1 MTTDLT
7 VLSNDAATLPDL
19 LHTRARELGDARFV
33 RDARVDWSYTEF
45 ATRVRQV
52 AGGLRELGV
61 GPGDVVAIIL
71 ANCPEYLEAWWAIL
85 WTGAVFNPIN
95 PSYTG
100 REAAQILEDSGASVV
115 ICDEPMAAALETHRG
130 ELPAVRHVITTRPL
144 PDDPLAELRGGG
156 TVDDPAVVAPEDL
169 AALVYT
175 SGTTGRPKGA
185 MLSHGNYI
193 SDIRMFAELLPLG
206 RGDVL
211 GMVLP
216 LFHANA
222 QVVTTMTPMLIGAE
236 VAMWDRFSAS
246 GFWATVA
253 EFQPVTFSAV
263 PTMLAAL
270 LHAPGADEAET
281 NTLRFVICGAA
292 PLSPA
297 LFNRFEEKFG
307 VTILEGYGL
316 TEGTCVSTLNPFW
329 GPRKIGSIG
338 RAIRGQDVEILDADG
353 NRLPHGE
360 PGEVCLRGPNIMQGY
375 LSNPEATADSLR
387 DGWLHTGDVG
397 YGDDDGFFFLV
408 DRKKDMIIRGGEN
421 IYPREIED
429 VLLEHPDVQGAA
441 VIGRP
446 HEVRGEEVHAV
457 VVLSDTADLADI
469 ESHCRQRLAAFK
481 LPTTWEVVD
490 DLPKT
495 ATGKIDK
502 KTLRGRLAAGVAS

>member
-1 MTTDLT
+1 MSA
-7 VLSNDAATLPDL
+7 VLSNDAATLPEL
-19 LHTRARELGDARFV
+19 LHTRAHELADARFV
-33 RDARVDWSYTEF
+33 RDARIEWSYGEF
-45 ATRVRQV
+45 GTRVTEV
-52 AGGLRELGV
+52 AGGLRALGV
-61 GPGDVVAIIL
+61 RPGDVVAIIL
-71 ANCPEYLEAWWAIL
+71 PNCPDYLAAWWGIL
-85 WTGAVFNPIN
+85 WAGAVFNPIN

-115 ICDEPMAAALETHRG
+115 ICDEPMAAALAPHRA
-130 ELPAVRHVITTRPL
+130 ELPGVRHVVTTRP
-144 PDDPLAELRGGG
+144 PPEDPLADLRGSG
-156 TVDDPAVVAPEDL
+156 TVDEPAEAAPDDL

-185 MLSHGNYI
+185 MLTHHNYMA
-193 SDIRMFAELLPLG
+193 DIRMFAELLPLG

-236 VAMWDRFSAS
+236 IAMWDRFSAS

-253 EFQPVTFSAV
+253 EFKPVTFSAV

-270 LHAPGADEAET
+270 LHAPGADEAQT
-281 NTLRFVICGAA
+281 NTVRFVICGAA

-307 VTILEGYGL
+307 LTILEGYGL
-316 TEGTCVSTLNPFW
+316 TESACVSTLNPFW

-338 RAIRGQDVEILDADG
+338 RAIRGQDVEIVDADG
-353 NRLPHGE
+353 ARLAPGE

-375 LSNPEATADSLR
+375 LNNPEATAESLR

-429 VLLEHPDVQGAA
+429 VLLEHADVQGAA

-457 VVLSDTADLADI
+457 VVLSATADLAAV
-469 ESHCRQRLAAFK
+469 ESHCRERLAAFK
-481 LPTTWEVVD
+481 VPSTWEVVD

-502 KTLRGRLAAGVAS
+502 KALRETLAAAATS

>member
-1 MTTDLT
+1 MTT
-7 VLSNDAATLPDL
+7 VLSSDPATLPEL
-19 LHTRARELGDARFV
+19 LHTRAHELGDARFV
-33 RDARVDWSYTEF
+33 RDARISWSYADF
-45 ATRVRQV
+45 AERVGEV
-52 AGGLRELGV
+52 AAGLQSLGV
-61 GPGDVVAIIL
+61 GAGDVVAVIL
-71 ANCPEYLEAWWAIL
+71 QNCPPYLEAWWGIL
-85 WTGAVFNPIN
+85 WTGAVFNPVN

-115 ICDEPMAAALETHRG
+115 ICDEPMAAALEPHLG
-130 ELPAVRHVITTRPL
+130 ELAAVRHVVVVRP
-144 PDDPLAELRGGG
+144 DAEDPLAELREAGAA
-156 TVDDPAVVAPEDL
+156 PAPAEVRPDDL

-185 MLSHGNYI
+185 MLSHHNYMT
-193 SDIRMFAELLPLG
+193 DIRMFAELLPLA
-206 RGDVL
+206 RGDAL

-222 QVVTTMTPMLIGAE
+222 QVVTTMTPMLIGAQ
-236 VAMWDRFSAS
+236 VAMWDKFSAS

-253 EFQPVTFSAV
+253 EFEPVTFSAV

-281 NTLRFVICGAA
+281 NTVRFVICGAA

-307 VTILEGYGL
+307 LTILEGYGL
-316 TEGTCVSTLNPFW
+316 TESSCVSTLNPFW
-329 GPRKIGSIG
+329 GPRKVGSIG
-338 RAIRGQDVEILDADG
+338 RAIRGQDVAIVDAEG
-353 NRLPHGE
+353 NRLPSGE

-375 LSNPEATADSLR
+375 LNNPAATTDSLR

-397 YGDDDGFFFLV
+397 YGDDDGFYFLV

-429 VLLEHPDVQGAA
+429 VLLEHPGVQGAA

-446 HEVRGEEVHAV
+446 HEVRGEEVHAFL
-457 VVLSDTADLADI
+457 VLSATAELGDI
-469 ESHCRQRLAAFK
+469 ERHCSERLARFK
-481 LPTTWEVVD
+481 VPSTWDLVD

-502 KTLRGRLAAGVAS
+502 KLLRERLAAGTAA

>member
-1 MTTDLT
+1 M
-7 VLSNDAATLPDL
+7 
-19 LHTRARELGDARFV
+19 
-33 RDARVDWSYTEF
+33 RDARISWSYAEF
-45 ATRVRQV
+45 AERVGEV
-52 AGGLRELGV
+52 AAGLQSLGV
-61 GPGDVVAIIL
+61 GAGDVVAVIL
-71 ANCPEYLEAWWAIL
+71 ANCPSYLEAWWGIL
-85 WTGAVFNPIN
+85 WTGAVFNPVN
-95 PSYTG
+95 PGYTG
-100 REAAQILEDSGASVV
+100 REAAQILEDSGATVV
-115 ICDEPMAAALETHRG
+115 ICDEPMAAALEPHRG
-130 ELPAVRHVITTRPL
+130 DLPVVRHVVVVRP
-144 PDDPLAELRGGG
+144 DAEDPLAELREAGAG
-156 TVDDPAVVAPEDL
+156 PAPAQVRPDDL

-185 MLSHGNYI
+185 MLSHHNYMA
-193 SDIRMFAELLPLG
+193 DIRMFAELLPLA

-222 QVVTTMTPMLIGAE
+222 QVVTTMTPMLIGAQ
-236 VAMWDRFSAS
+236 VAMWDKFSAS

-253 EFQPVTFSAV
+253 EFEPVTFSAV

-281 NTLRFVICGAA
+281 NTVRFVICGAA

-307 VTILEGYGL
+307 LTILEGYGL
-316 TEGTCVSTLNPFW
+316 TESACVSTLNPFW
-329 GPRKIGSIG
+329 GPRKVGSIG
-338 RAIRGQDVEILDADG
+338 RAIRGQDVAIVDAEG
-353 NRLPHGE
+353 NRLASGE

-375 LSNPEATADSLR
+375 LNNPQATADSLR

-397 YGDDDGFFFLV
+397 YGDDDGFYFLV

-429 VLLEHPDVQGAA
+429 VLLEHPGVQGAA

-446 HEVRGEEVHAV
+446 DEVRGEEVHAFL
-457 VVLSDTADLADI
+457 VLSATAELGDI
-469 ESHCRQRLAAFK
+469 ERHCSERLARFK
-481 LPTTWEVVD
+481 VPTTWDLVE

-502 KTLRGRLAAGVAS
+502 KLLRERLTPGSAV